1 MKLNYTNNYNKI
13 YDVLG
18 RELNKISVGTMYI
31 RNQRLYIT
39 KMIKFLK
46 LLSDIVD
53 PNYWA
58 SKISKKTGLEEKA
71 RNSKFRKWEAGLTG
85 WKHWAW
91 QIGGGILFF
100 IIFEYLINLIGLTM
114 IP

>member
-1 MKLNYTNNYNKI
+1 MGN
-13 YDVLG
+13 VF
-18 RELNKISVGTMYI
+18 
-31 RNQRLYIT
+31 T
-39 KMIKFLK
+39 KMIKILK

-58 SKISKKTGLEEKA
+58 SKISKKSGLEEKA
-71 RNSKFRKWEAGLTG
+71 RNSKFRKWEASLTG

-100 IIFEYLINLIGLTM
+100 IVFEYLINFIGLTM
-114 IP
+114 IPW